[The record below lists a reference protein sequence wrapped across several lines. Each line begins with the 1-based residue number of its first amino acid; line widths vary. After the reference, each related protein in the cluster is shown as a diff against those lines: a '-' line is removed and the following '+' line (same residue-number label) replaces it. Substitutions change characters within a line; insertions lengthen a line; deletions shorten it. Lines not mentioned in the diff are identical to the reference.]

1 MIKNRLPHI
10 TANDFQLMY
19 LFVRLYLVSLPRINM
34 EKYKLTHLLKLI
46 PR

>member
-10 TANDFQLMY
+10 TANAFQIMY
-19 LFVRLYLVSLPRINM
+19 LLVRLYLVSLPRINM
-34 EKYKLTHLLKLI
+34 EKYELTHLLKLI